1 MEQRTEYVI
10 RLSPQDRYRH
20 THIRVKEKIV
30 FFRIQLEILWDGK
43 WMPVV
48 RYDTA
53 HGFVHRDLLD
63 KKGHVV
69 KTPIFN
75 QDLNDALTFA
85 ENDLKANWLSYRKR
99 FMEEA

>member
-1 MEQRTEYVI
+1 
-10 RLSPQDRYRH
+10 
-20 THIRVKEKIV
+20 
-30 FFRIQLEILWDGK
+30 
-43 WMPVV
+43 MPVV

-63 KKGHVV
+63 KKGRAV
-69 KTPIFN
+69 KTPVFN
-75 QDLNDALTFA
+75 QDLNEALTFA